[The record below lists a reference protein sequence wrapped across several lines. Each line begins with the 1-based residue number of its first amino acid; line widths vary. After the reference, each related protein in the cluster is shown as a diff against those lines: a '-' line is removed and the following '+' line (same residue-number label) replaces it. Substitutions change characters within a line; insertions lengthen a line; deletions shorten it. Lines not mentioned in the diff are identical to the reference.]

1 MIIAFISIKKRTAAL
16 ISTTALRH
24 MLVFSIFCL
33 YILLLLYIWELH
45 DESVLQH
52 MSEAFDISTQLFDS
66 AFHTDQK
73 VRADEHGKTVVG
85 CCGEQFVNVPGDS
98 SF

>member
-1 MIIAFISIKKRTAAL
+1 MKILKTCGLMRVKL
-16 ISTTALRH
+16 Q
-24 MLVFSIFCL
+24 VFFCVHSRV
-33 YILLLLYIWELH
+33 LLLLYIWELH

-73 VRADEHGKTVVG
+73 VRADEHGKTVMYQEVA
-85 CCGEQFVNVPGDS
+85 PL
-98 SF
+98 

>member
-1 MIIAFISIKKRTAAL
+1 MRSR
-16 ISTTALRH
+16 
-24 MLVFSIFCL
+24 V
-33 YILLLLYIWELH
+33 LLLLYIWELH

-73 VRADEHGKTVVG
+73 VRADEHGKTVMYQEVA
-85 CCGEQFVNVPGDS
+85 PL
-98 SF
+98 